1 MKKVLTIILFL
12 ISGAFSVKAVDVDV
26 ADSLGIYYDGI
37 YAVNWTV
44 NVYPVADI
52 FSFNTS
58 NISDALEVLD
68 CRQKGPLQRKIIAD
82 GGNRLLW
89 YYHDIS
95 FEDARSFKSELEKVD
110 LPDGYKWDFGFY
122 ENEKQKLTLI
132 IAICELESPFS
143 IPIKQ
148 AFFEKDGFGKPSIG
162 FSLLQGESE
171 EALTKYR
178 EYRIQHKNNA
188 LVIEINGWLFAP
200 TQINQ
205 LGIPN
210 TQSITISYVPLV
222 ILEELYKPPFNQ
234 DTEEIVE

>member
-1 MKKVLTIILFL
+1 MKKVLAIILFL
-12 ISGAFSVKAVDVDV
+12 VSVGFSIKAADVDA
-26 ADSLGIYYDGI
+26 ADSLEIYYDSI
-37 YAVNWTV
+37 YAVDWTV

-52 FSFNTS
+52 LFFNES
-58 NISDALEVLD
+58 SISDVLD
-68 CRQKGPLQRKIIAD
+68 VLDSRQKGPLQRKILTD

-95 FEDARSFKSELEKVD
+95 FEEARSFKSELEKAD
-110 LPDGYKWDFGFY
+110 LPDCYKWGFGFY

-143 IPIKQ
+143 VPIKQ
-148 AFFEKDGFGKPSIG
+148 AFFEKDGFGNPSIG

-171 EALTKYR
+171 EALAKYR

-205 LGIPN
+205 LDIQN
-210 TQSITISYVPLV
+210 TQSITISYVPLR

-234 DTEEIVE
+234 DTEVIVE

>member
-26 ADSLGIYYDGI
+26 ADSLEIYYDGI

-143 IPIKQ
+143 VPIKQ

>member
-26 ADSLGIYYDGI
+26 ADSLEIYYDGI

-58 NISDALEVLD
+58 NISDALEVLN
-68 CRQKGPLQRKIIAD
+68 CRQKGPLQRKIITD

-110 LPDGYKWDFGFY
+110 LPDGYKWGFGFY
-122 ENEKQKLTLI
+122 ENEKQKLTLV

-143 IPIKQ
+143 VPIKQ

-188 LVIEINGWLFAP
+188 LVIEINSWLFAP

>member
-1 MKKVLTIILFL
+1 M
-12 ISGAFSVKAVDVDV
+12 
-26 ADSLGIYYDGI
+26 
-37 YAVNWTV
+37 
-44 NVYPVADI
+44 
-52 FSFNTS
+52 
-58 NISDALEVLD
+58 
-68 CRQKGPLQRKIIAD
+68 
-82 GGNRLLW
+82 
-89 YYHDIS
+89 
-95 FEDARSFKSELEKVD
+95 
-110 LPDGYKWDFGFY
+110 PDGYKWDFGFY

-143 IPIKQ
+143 VPIKQ

>member
-1 MKKVLTIILFL
+1 MHKVLTIILFL
-12 ISGAFSVKAVDVDV
+12 ISGAFSVKAVDVD
-26 ADSLGIYYDGI
+26 ASDSLDISYDGI
-37 YAVNWTV
+37 YAVDWTV

-52 FSFNTS
+52 LFFDESS
-58 NISDALEVLD
+58 ISDVLDMLD
-68 CRQKGPLQRKIIAD
+68 CRQKGPLQKNILSD
-82 GGNRLLW
+82 GNRLLW

-95 FEDARSFKSELEKVD
+95 FEEARSFKSELEKVD
-110 LPDGYKWDFGFY
+110 LPDCYKWGFGFY

-132 IAICELESPFS
+132 IAICELESPFRVS
-143 IPIKQ
+143 IKQ

-210 TQSITISYVPLV
+210 TKSITISYVPLC
-222 ILEELYKPPFNQ
+222 ILEELYKPSFNQ
-234 DTEEIVE
+234 ETEEIVE

>member
-26 ADSLGIYYDGI
+26 ADSLEIYYDGI

-58 NISDALEVLD
+58 NISDTLEVLD

-110 LPDGYKWDFGFY
+110 LPDGYKWGFGFY
-122 ENEKQKLTLI
+122 ENEKQKMTLI

-143 IPIKQ
+143 VPIKQ